1 MSVRASSSTARA
13 RQQKAHQRVRREILL
28 AAAGVFAGRGY
39 SAATLADL
47 AEAAGYAPPSLYR
60 YFKSKEEIFSSLV
73 ELLLLELQA
82 TFELPVERGLP
93 LAGRLG
99 ALLRAQIE
107 LVRAR
112 QDIFAVL
119 MATPR
124 AAEPGTAPVP
134 DLHAGLAFYQARMT
148 GWLRRH
154 ASRRELRC
162 SFELAARA
170 LTGISHAFHSCHA
183 TGIPQAS
190 PTEEARLIVDLA
202 LHGFQAAGTS
212 SLPDVEPQ
220 ES

>member
-1 MSVRASSSTARA
+1 MTIRTSTAR
-13 RQQKAHQRVRREILL
+13 RERVRERARRDILES
-28 AAAGVFAGRGY
+28 AARVFARRGY
-39 SAATLADL
+39 AAATLAEL

-60 YFKSKEEIFSSLV
+60 YFGSKEEIFYSLV
-73 ELLLLELQA
+73 ELLLLELKA
-82 TFELPVERGLP
+82 TFELPVERGQP
-93 LAGRLG
+93 LAERLG
-99 ALLRAQIE
+99 TLLRAQIE

-119 MATPR
+119 MATPHV
-124 AAEPGTAPVP
+124 AEPGTAPVP
-134 DLHAGLAFYQARMT
+134 DLHAGLAFYEARMT

-183 TGIPQAS
+183 SGTPQAS
-190 PTEEARLIVDLA
+190 VSEEARLIVELA
-202 LHGFQAAGTS
+202 LHGFQAAGPTS
-212 SLPDVEPQ
+212 LSVAEPQ